1 MTLNPQEQI
10 ATVGDPRDWER
21 GTVSGDGQPSGAS
34 HRKLLVLLGVGL
46 IAALATA
53 RCLTPNPNGFGT
65 HEQLGMSSCTFAYVF
80 GVPCPSCG
88 MTTSWAHLT
97 RGALVQ
103 AARCNIGGLVTGLTA
118 MIVGPW
124 ALVSGIRGR
133 WLFGQPRLRYVLM
146 LAIATYLAIVGQWL
160 LRLWNP

>member
-1 MTLNPQEQI
+1 MTLNHPKQT
-10 ATVGDPRDWER
+10 ATVSDPHER
-21 GTVSGDGQPSGAS
+21 ESVDVSGDGQPSGAT
-34 HRKLLVLLGVGL
+34 HRRLLVLVGVGI

-65 HEQLGMSSCTFAYVF
+65 HEQLGLAPCTFATIF
-80 GVPCPSCG
+80 GMPCPSCG

-97 RGALVQ
+97 RGDLWQ
-103 AARCNIGGLVTGLTA
+103 AARCNIGGLVAGLTA

-133 WLFGQPRLRYVLM
+133 WLFGQPRLRYVLT

-160 LRLWNP
+160 VRLWNP